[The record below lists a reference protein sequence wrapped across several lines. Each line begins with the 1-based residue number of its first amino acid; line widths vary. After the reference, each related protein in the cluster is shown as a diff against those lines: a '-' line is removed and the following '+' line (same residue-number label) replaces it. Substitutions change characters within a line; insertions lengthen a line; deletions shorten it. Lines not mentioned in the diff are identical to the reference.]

1 MHEQPN
7 TAATSGVLE
16 IWEITRDSENRIKSL
31 IRLPAP
37 PTIPRVGEWFSLNDD
52 AELQIQFRTDLSLSE
67 AQEQIVFETL
77 QVLHS
82 LPCNTAQITLYAKRI
97 GTLSFCEDSL
107 LFPIDSDQGLWETL
121 KKDS

>member
-1 MHEQPN
+1 MIHEQPN
-7 TAATSGVLE
+7 TVATSGVLE
-16 IWEITRDSENRIKSL
+16 IWEITRDSENRIKYL
-31 IRLPAP
+31 IPLPAP
-37 PTIPRVGEWFSLNDD
+37 LTIPRVGEWFSLNDD
-52 AELQIQFRTDLSLSE
+52 AELQIQFRTNLSLSE

-107 LFPIDSDQGLWETL
+107 LFPIDSDQEF
-121 KKDS
+121 